1 MKRLLTLILSLLVV
15 TTIFAQTP
23 EAVLKS
29 IEKYPNLAGTVG
41 STYPGI
47 PFGDVANAPKGF
59 KPFYFS
65 LVGRHGSRYEIDR
78 YFRFTDALKV
88 LDKADMLGIL
98 TADGKALHKQ
108 IAEICKAQEG
118 KDGEI
123 SELGIK
129 QWNEIAT
136 RAYNR
141 FGAIFR
147 SGNIEAKSSTSLR
160 CVLSMA
166 TFTQTI
172 KGLYPKI
179 QISQN
184 ARHSDLWIIRPLAND
199 PNASK
204 KAKELCSEHRENGKW
219 DEARKKLLQTG
230 NASSFISKITTNR
243 DALLNEC
250 GAKYDMD
257 FAYLSF
263 FSLLIAEN
271 FEKGNRELLT
281 RLFTTEEM
289 YNVYVYKTTPW
300 LNLSMGRGDEYVE
313 MKQSHMKPLV
323 DDILNKAQTA
333 IDGKNPYVANLR
345 FTHDSYVSPLLSVIG
360 FEGCVPQ
367 WNEDIEKATTSFN
380 HGMISPMAANLQ
392 IVLYR
397 NKKGEILVR
406 SLINERDAYLPIECK
421 TAPFYPWS
429 DFCKHI
435 NKNVKELC
443 DTQERILNRENR

>member
-1 MKRLLTLILSLLVV
+1 MKRFITLALSLLVAA
-15 TTIFAQTP
+15 TLFAQSP

-29 IEKYPNLAGTVG
+29 FDKYPNLAGTVG

-47 PFGDVANAPKGF
+47 PFGNVANAPKGF

-65 LVGRHGSRYEIDR
+65 LVGRHGSRYEIDK

-88 LDKADMLGIL
+88 LDKADTLGIL

-129 QWNEIAT
+129 QWSEIAT
-136 RAYNR
+136 RAYDR
-141 FGAIFR
+141 FGSIFR
-147 SGNIEAKSSTSLR
+147 SGNLEAKSSTSRR
-160 CVLSMA
+160 CILSMA

-179 QISQN
+179 NISQN
-184 ARHSDLWIIRPLAND
+184 ARHSDLWMIRPLADD
-199 PNASK
+199 PNVSER
-204 KAKELCSEHRENGKW
+204 AKELCSEHRENGKW
-219 DEARKKLLQTG
+219 KEEREKILQTG

-243 DALLNEC
+243 DVLLNEC
-250 GAKYDMD
+250 GAKYDMN
-257 FAYLSF
+257 FAYLTF
-263 FSLLIAEN
+263 YSLLIAEN

-289 YNVYVYKTTPW
+289 YNVYVYKTAPW

-323 DDILNKAQTA
+323 DDILNKAQAA
-333 IDGKNPYVANLR
+333 IDGKNPNVANLR
-345 FTHDSYVSPLLSVIG
+345 FTHDSYVGPLLSVIG

-380 HGMISPMAANLQ
+380 HGIISPMAANLQ

-406 SLINERDAYLPIECK
+406 SLINERDAYLPIKCE

-429 DFCKHI
+429 DFCNHI
-435 NKNVKELC
+435 NNNMNYLDGVQKRVLQKHGK
-443 DTQERILNRENR
+443 